1 MFRPMRRFKQA
12 LAPERCQAI
21 LRAGTSGVL
30 ALSGDDGYP
39 YAVPLSY
46 LYTDDGQLLFHCA
59 ATGHKLDAIRHN
71 PKVSF
76 CVIDQDR
83 IVPETFTTWYRSV
96 IAFGRARI
104 LTDPGEKRAA
114 LHALGAKY
122 SPEQSR
128 TDALDREVDQTLAR
142 VTLVAVAI
150 DHLTCKQAVE
160 LTRPQ

>member
-12 LAPERCQAI
+12 LVPERCRAI

-46 LYTDDGQLLFHCA
+46 IYTDDGRLLFHCA
-59 ATGHKLDAIRHN
+59 ASGHKLDAIRRS

-104 LTDPGEKRAA
+104 IADPAEKRAA

-122 SPEQSR
+122 SPEQAR
-128 TDALDREVDQTLAR
+128 TGALDREVDQTLAR
-142 VTLVAVAI
+142 VTLVAVDI
-150 DHLTCKQAVE
+150 DHLTGKQAVE
-160 LTRPQ
+160 LTK